1 MRDDDH
7 NGPMNFDEETLAA
20 LRDTDEVEIETGS
33 GEGVVHR
40 TIIWI
45 VADDCDAYVR
55 SVRGARG
62 RWYRELRD
70 RPEGALILAGERVP
84 VRAVAASDAASV
96 ELVSDLLR
104 AKYGR
109 RSAASTESML
119 TVATLPTT
127 LRLERA

>member
-1 MRDDDH
+1 
-7 NGPMNFDEETLAA
+7 MNFDEETLAF
-20 LRDTDEVEIETGS
+20 LHDTEEVEIETGS

-45 VADDCDAYVR
+45 VADDHDAYVR

-70 RPEGALILAGERVP
+70 RPEGALILAGERVL

-96 ELVSDLLR
+96 ELVSDMLR

-109 RSAASTESML
+109 SSAASTESML
-119 TVATLPTT
+119 TTESLPTT